1 MGPDAAGQGGQQPS
15 SPQERPRG
23 APRLRPQVRV
33 RPWWFPVEDMSRPL
47 GFYLEAWLADQI
59 FGERPGRARPLGQ
72 APHPPPPPQPPGRPG
87 PGQPFPLTPGP
98 TRPGPHQAVVS
109 QLAWR
114 SRALVHVSKVAR
126 GTVAEVSILGRP
138 AGQNRVKSFLL
149 SLAAR
154 GAELQD
160 RPAEKMPQP
169 EEFLK
174 SPKSGADIP
183 QHPA

>member
-59 FGERPGRARPLGQ
+59 FGERPGRARPLG
-72 APHPPPPPQPPGRPG
+72 
-87 PGQPFPLTPGP
+87 
-98 TRPGPHQAVVS
+98 PHQAVVS

-138 AGQNRVKSFLL
+138 AGQHRVKSFLL

-160 RPAEKMPQP
+160 RPAEKMPQS

-174 SPKSGADIP
+174 SPKSGADTP

>member
-59 FGERPGRARPLGQ
+59 F
-72 APHPPPPPQPPGRPG
+72 
-87 PGQPFPLTPGP
+87 
-98 TRPGPHQAVVS
+98 GPHQAVVS

-174 SPKSGADIP
+174 SPKSGADTP